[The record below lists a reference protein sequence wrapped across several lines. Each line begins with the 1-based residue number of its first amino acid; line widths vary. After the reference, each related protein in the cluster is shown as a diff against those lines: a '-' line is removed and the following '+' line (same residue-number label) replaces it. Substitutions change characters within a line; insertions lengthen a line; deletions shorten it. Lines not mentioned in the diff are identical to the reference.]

1 MQHHRL
7 YSVITKHDWLTN
19 EPIEAMVVATARLD
33 STLDEIRSRV
43 PRSTGYLA
51 VVSGLTLSE
60 AGRIER
66 GPMSQT
72 PRGRFEHENRP
83 MSPKSSRAS
92 AAHPHRGS

>member
-60 AGRIER
+60 AGRVEKGR
-66 GPMSQT
+66 NTGLHQT
-72 PRGRFEHENRP
+72 YVPNAKRP
-83 MSPKSSRAS
+83 F
-92 AAHPHRGS
+92 